1 MIHDFNWTLLHS
13 TWRDHSRHAAWLC
26 VALLITLFARV
37 VSAAET
43 PSLRSI
49 APQDAGLY
57 VEVHQLAKRF
67 EQFRGGELFKRW
79 QRHPLA
85 AIALLKGLPEPVR
98 RLQTLEQ
105 SLGIAPGGLGLKL
118 LGDEALLAVWPGEH
132 STAPGTGLLLVRTR
146 EHDLIARVVKR
157 VTDDAA
163 RRDKHSVQSR
173 TIAGQS
179 FEIHTLREK
188 HPMYVAIVRRG
199 DGPSLGIMAGEEA
212 ELVSVAEGYLRED
225 ASSDN
230 PSTKTPSTA
239 QVTPS
244 SAEDARPLL
253 QITLQPRTWDKLI
266 MSVPQPQD
274 ARAQRGQRLV
284 QQTWQAMKQITID
297 LHVDENVQAHVS
309 VKWDAAALPGE
320 MRELVGAL
328 SGGPRLHQH
337 VAEGALV
344 AFGGRLDVSKVLQTL
359 FASSGSD
366 PSLAK
371 PPGVDAALSLA
382 ILSGLGPDWGAYL
395 LPARQD
401 ESRPTPWPVEW
412 LVGVGTQPAQ
422 GQPKSSEQAGGPS
435 LAAGLLPWIRQAAL
449 FAEQSERAR
458 NPNTVA
464 KVVTVPAGDRVI
476 TEIHGL
482 PKLGAGGVL
491 AFAAADDVLWAGSST
506 AYVRDALNKPTDAS
520 FSDRFKN
527 LVIEP
532 SDEASHWL
540 YIDLAGLGRLL
551 GESTSHFERLAA
563 ARKVSREHVER
574 DWRNLVRAIDV
585 GDWFLVRGRVSTEG
599 VHWSAYLQA
608 SAK

>member
-1 MIHDFNWTLLHS
+1 
-13 TWRDHSRHAAWLC
+13 
-26 VALLITLFARV
+26 
-37 VSAAET
+37 
-43 PSLRSI
+43 
-49 APQDAGLY
+49 
-57 VEVHQLAKRF
+57 
-67 EQFRGGELFKRW
+67 
-79 QRHPLA
+79 LA

-132 STAPGTGLLLVRTR
+132 STSPGTGLLLVRTR

-163 RRDKHSVQSR
+163 RREKHSVQLR

-179 FEIHTLREK
+179 VEIHTLREK
-188 HPMYVAIVRRG
+188 HPMHVAIVRRG

-212 ELVSVAEGYLRED
+212 ELVSVAESYLRED
-225 ASSDN
+225 AISDS
-230 PSTKTPSTA
+230 PSKA
-239 QVTPS
+239 QDTPS
-244 SAEDARPLL
+244 SAEDGRPLL
-253 QITLQPRTWDKLI
+253 QVTLQPRTWDKLI

-274 ARAQRGQRLV
+274 ARGQRGQRLV

-297 LHVDENVQAHVS
+297 LHVNENVQAHVS

-320 MRELVGAL
+320 MRELIGAL
-328 SGGPRLHQH
+328 SGGTRLHQH

-435 LAAGLLPWIRQAAL
+435 LAAALLPWIRQAAL

-458 NPNTVA
+458 NPNSVA

-482 PKLGAGGVL
+482 PKLGPDGVL

-506 AYVRDALNKPTDAS
+506 AYVRDALNKPADTS
-520 FSDRFKN
+520 LSDRFKK
-527 LVIEP
+527 LVIEA
-532 SDEASHWL
+532 SDEPSHWL
-540 YIDLAGLGRLL
+540 YIDLAGLSRLL
-551 GESTSHFERLAA
+551 GESTSHFERMAA
-563 ARKVSREHVER
+563 ARKVSREQVER
-574 DWRNLVRAIDV
+574 DWRNLVRAIDI
-585 GDWFLVRGRVSTEG
+585 GDWFLVRGRVSTDG
-599 VHWSAYLQA
+599 MHWAAYLQA